1 MKNIAS
7 LLKLFPKKNILLSRS
22 LCASSS
28 KFFSEKN
35 EKITIDE
42 KDSHEDFKPKAKVPT
57 QETNFDEIFKTIDQ
71 VK

>member
-1 MKNIAS
+1 MKNIVPLFK
-7 LLKLFPKKNILLSRS
+7 LLPKRNLLLFRS
-22 LCASSS
+22 LCVPSVH
-28 KFFSEKN
+28 FFSEKN

-42 KDSHEDFKPKAKVPT
+42 KDSHDDFKPKAKVPT